1 MAWSGKWG
9 VLFSGD
15 NLTLAETVRFAAMAE
30 DAGADSVWTT
40 ELGRDAFVPLAAIA
54 ASCKR
59 VRLGTGVAVFARPP
73 ALTEISAMSMAELT
87 EGRFVLGLG
96 TAPKEWN
103 ENWHGIPYEKP
114 ARRMRDYVRA
124 IRAMWRARPDAPIAY
139 EGETITIR
147 DYRRLMPPPCA
158 PPPIHLAAV
167 QQGMLRLA
175 GEVADGV
182 IANVLNT
189 PRYFTDVVHPAV
201 KQGRAK
207 AGRALADFELCSVK
221 ACSVDKDR
229 ARARRRVRP
238 QIAFYSRLPYFDQ
251 VLDPAGF
258 TREKAAIRDA
268 WARNDVPA
276 MIDCVTEDMIDA
288 LALAGTPD
296 EVRAQLDRFEGLFE
310 TVLLYCP
317 MPFIDRAESLA
328 NHEAMI
334 AAFAD

>member
-1 MAWSGKWG
+1 MARKWKWG

-15 NLTLAETVRFAAMAE
+15 NLTLDETVRYARMAE
-30 DAGADSVWTT
+30 DADADSVWTT
-40 ELGRDAFVPLAAIA
+40 ELGRDAFVPLAAMA
-54 ASCKR
+54 AACTR
-59 VRLGTGVAVFARPP
+59 LRLGTGVAVFARPP

-87 EGRFVLGLG
+87 GGRFVLGLG
-96 TAPKEWN
+96 TAPREWN
-103 ENWHGIPYEKP
+103 ENWHGVSYEKP
-114 ARRMRDYVRA
+114 VTRMRDYVQA
-124 IRAMWRARPDAPIAY
+124 IRLMWTASPSQPIDY
-139 EGETITIR
+139 EGALITIR

-158 PPPIHLAAV
+158 PPPIYLAAV
-167 QQGMLRLA
+167 QKGMLRLA

-189 PRYFTDVVHPAV
+189 PRYFTDIVHPAV
-201 KQGRAK
+201 KRGLSK
-207 AGRALADFELCSVK
+207 AGRSRADFEFCSVK

-229 ARARRRVRP
+229 GRARRRVRP

-258 TREKAAIRDA
+258 TREKVAIRDA

-276 MIDCVTEDMIDA
+276 MIELVTEDMIDA

-296 EVRAQLDRFEGLFE
+296 EVRTQLDRFEGLFE
-310 TVLLYCP
+310 TVLFYCP

-328 NHEAMI
+328 NHDAMI
-334 AAFAD
+334 EAFAD